1 MSCVTADRS
10 LPQFPGY
17 PYPAGRVQV
26 SGQKKYLKKI
36 FEIVDPAS
44 EEGDKEG
51 SQALST
57 L

>member
-1 MSCVTADRS
+1 M
-10 LPQFPGY
+10 
-17 PYPAGRVQV
+17 QV
-26 SGQKKYLKKI
+26 SGQKNNFKKI

-44 EEGDKEG
+44 EEGDNEG

>member
-1 MSCVTADRS
+1 M
-10 LPQFPGY
+10 
-17 PYPAGRVQV
+17 QV
-26 SGQKKYLKKI
+26 SGQKTNLKKI
-36 FEIVDPAS
+36 FESVDPAS

>member
-1 MSCVTADRS
+1 VTADRS
-10 LPQFPGY
+10 LPRFPGY
-17 PYPAGRVQV
+17 PYPAGRMQV
-26 SGQKKYLKKI
+26 SGQKNNLKKI

-51 SQALST
+51 SQVLST